1 MKGEMRN
8 ETLPNQMACD
18 SGCKYHNRIHHREAY
33 DKARIAEWNRADD
46 QQIRKDIADLRT
58 NLEKMKLYPDAPSFR
73 NNALESSMRLQSC
86 GIAPVAEIAK
96 QVNALV
102 GNNNIQSA
110 INAAS
115 ALTSYPAAASLHRTF
130 GFLSRLR
137 FLRR

>member
-1 MKGEMRN
+1 MKLFLIKWLA
-8 ETLPNQMACD
+8 TPVASIIIAYITAKLTT
-18 SGCKYHNRIHHREAY
+18 KREL
-33 DKARIAEWNRADD
+33 KVRLAEWNRADD

-58 NLEKMKLYPDAPSFR
+58 NLEKMKLHPDAPSFR

-96 QVNALV
+96 QVDALV
-102 GNNNIQSA
+102 GNNNVQAA

-115 ALTSYPAAASLHRTF
+115 ALTSYPAAASRHRTS

-137 FLRR
+137 SPRR